1 MRRRKF
7 DDDDDDDDESPPRK
21 KRKRLYKKILSNN
34 TNTRLLFLHPNPVFM
49 NTVIRTQYTRRRA
62 DEDAE
67 KGRGRGGARFCGGV

>member
-7 DDDDDDDDESPPRK
+7 DDDDDESPPRK
-21 KRKRLYKKILSNN
+21 KRLYKKIVTNN

>member
-7 DDDDDDDDESPPRK
+7 DDDDDDESPPRK
-21 KRKRLYKKILSNN
+21 KRLYKKIFTNN
-34 TNTRLLFLHPNPVFM
+34 TNTRLIFLHPNPVFM

>member
-1 MRRRKF
+1 RSLLRRRKF
-7 DDDDDDDDESPPRK
+7 DDDDDDESPPRK
-21 KRKRLYKKILSNN
+21 KRLYKKILSNN

>member
-7 DDDDDDDDESPPRK
+7 DDDDDDESPPRK
-21 KRKRLYKKILSNN
+21 KRLYKKILSNN
-34 TNTRLLFLHPNPVFM
+34 TNTSLLFLHPNPVFM